1 MDPRDS
7 PYTPGAG
14 TDPITLAGRAREIE
28 QVAVLLD
35 RLARGRSA
43 EAVLFAGSRG
53 MGKTVLLRECRR
65 RAEASAWFTTFEEVD
80 PQLALRDVMAL
91 NAHDVLL
98 KMRASKRYGERI
110 KRALGVLKA
119 FTSIGV
125 LGVTLNIDADRIT
138 GTADTGFF
146 KRDLLALLRELGQVA
161 QTDGSGVVF
170 FLDELHTFRGTEEMA
185 VLDAV
190 IHGLAQEGLPVTVV
204 GAGIFP
210 GPGYRDDDDPRSPST
225 YAGRLYRVIRLRP
238 LHPEAARAALTEPA
252 LDAGVEFDDAA
263 LDNAVDF
270 AGGSPWFLQLLG
282 EEVWDRAA
290 GSPITAVEMRDAID
304 AVRKRLFEDF
314 YPRVLR
320 GIHPEQALILGAMA
334 RRGGTLVPRAE
345 LAKGSSLS
353 SDVFLPVLR
362 TLITADLLEL
372 ASTRGALYS
381 LTIPGLSNYINEVEQ
396 TWADVD
402 EISLEA

>member
-1 MDPRDS
+1 
-7 PYTPGAG
+7 
-14 TDPITLAGRAREIE
+14 
-28 QVAVLLD
+28 
-35 RLARGRSA
+35 
-43 EAVLFAGSRG
+43 
-53 MGKTVLLRECRR
+53 
-65 RAEASAWFTTFEEVD
+65 
-80 PQLALRDVMAL
+80 
-91 NAHDVLL
+91 
-98 KMRASKRYGERI
+98 
-110 KRALGVLKA
+110 
-119 FTSIGV
+119 
-125 LGVTLNIDADRIT
+125 
-138 GTADTGFF
+138 
-146 KRDLLALLRELGQVA
+146 
-161 QTDGSGVVF
+161 
-170 FLDELHTFRGTEEMA
+170 
-185 VLDAV
+185 
-190 IHGLAQEGLPVTVV
+190 
-204 GAGIFP
+204 
-210 GPGYRDDDDPRSPST
+210 
-225 YAGRLYRVIRLRP
+225 
-238 LHPEAARAALTEPA
+238 LTEPA

-334 RRGGTLVPRAE
+334 RRGGALVPRAE